1 MPIQVNTNLTSQ
13 APNQLTFTMSSTS
26 SLSIAP
32 LPNSK
37 IGKLKEHLENLFPG
51 QWININQRTKTLS
64 TGLSFI
70 DQGISRGLARQKIS
84 AWVGPASCGKTSLL
98 RSVISRWLNCG
109 FEIAYIDTQDKLLAS
124 NWICLENL
132 TDKDS
137 EDKNTNNQAPDN
149 QSPGKFWVV
158 RNLADKDYLWATE
171 TLIRSHVFEV
181 IILDLDLDNQNQQ
194 FNTQVNWRSNKV
206 YSRLQ
211 NALSKSK
218 TALLFLTNNHRLPQG
233 WNFYARLDF
242 QWAANIQYTEG
253 LNGKTMLLPN
263 IDCSITKDGLSHNT
277 EVPISAYAA
286 NRLFT
291 HSSIPDRRSA
301 KT

>member
-1 MPIQVNTNLTSQ
+1 MR
-13 APNQLTFTMSSTS
+13 STS
-26 SLSIAP
+26 SLSIAS

-51 QWININQRTKTLS
+51 QWINSNQRTKTLS
-64 TGLSFI
+64 TGLTFI

-98 RSVISRWLNCG
+98 RSIISRWLSCG
-109 FEIAYIDTQDKLLAS
+109 FEIAYIDTQNKLLAS
-124 NWICLENL
+124 NWICLENAV
-132 TDKDS
+132 DKDS
-137 EDKNTNNQAPDN
+137 ANKDTNN

-158 RNLADKDYLWATE
+158 RNLPDKDYLWATE
-171 TLIRSHVFEV
+171 TLIRSRIFDV
-181 IILDLDLDNQNQQ
+181 IILDLDLADQNKQYNAQ
-194 FNTQVNWRSNKV
+194 INWQSNKV

-218 TALLFLTNNHRLPQG
+218 TALLFITNNHRLPNA

-253 LNGKTMLLPN
+253 LHGKTMLLPTIN
-263 IDCSITKDGLSHNT
+263 CSITKDGLSHNT

-291 HSSIPDRRSA
+291 HSPIPDRRLA

>member
-1 MPIQVNTNLTSQ
+1 
-13 APNQLTFTMSSTS
+13 MSSTS
-26 SLSIAP
+26 PLSITS

-37 IGKLKEHLENLFPG
+37 VGKLKEHLENLFPG
-51 QWININQRTKTLS
+51 QWINNNQRTKTLS

-70 DQGISRGLARQKIS
+70 DQGISRGLAKQKIS

-98 RSVISRWLNCG
+98 RSVISRWLSCG

-132 TDKDS
+132 TAKD
-137 EDKNTNNQAPDN
+137 TNN

-171 TLIRSHVFEV
+171 TLIRSHIFDV

-194 FNTQVNWRSNKV
+194 FNTSINWRSTKV

-218 TALLFLTNNHRLPQG
+218 TALLFLTNNHRLPHG

-291 HSSIPDRRSA
+291 HSPIPDRRSA